1 MRRIGANYAQCKP
14 LAVGVDGRSHC
25 VGDETWQCPESP
37 PPAPPRQPPT
47 PDPPPPPTP
56 PVLPQPEHP
65 PSPPRSPPPP
75 PSPPPPIILPPPSP
89 PPPPPPPGP
98 PNLLWGLAS
107 ESAAGGISIFGEVID
122 ADTLA
127 LALGF
132 AAAMCL
138 VFAAAAFC
146 LRKRLL
152 QVVLHKTESEE
163 EAVEDEGETQE
174 KGSSQMRGLASKLAP
189 HKRTPQH
196 RRLRA
201 AADEMDTDPVAPKH
215 HTRVVLD
222 DEDEVAPERVVLDED
237 EEEPRAYLE

>member
-1 MRRIGANYAQCKP
+1 MYTALPKDSRN
-14 LAVGVDGRSHC
+14 L
-25 VGDETWQCPESP
+25 SP
-37 PPAPPRQPPT
+37 SCR
-47 PDPPPPPTP
+47 
-56 PVLPQPEHP
+56 
-65 PSPPRSPPPP
+65 PS
-75 PSPPPPIILPPPSP
+75 
-89 PPPPPPPGP
+89 
-98 PNLLWGLAS
+98 
-107 ESAAGGISIFGEVID
+107 V
-122 ADTLA
+122 
-127 LALGF
+127 
-132 AAAMCL
+132 
-138 VFAAAAFC
+138 AAFC

-215 HTRVVLD
+215 HTRVVI
-222 DEDEVAPERVVLDED
+222 DEEE